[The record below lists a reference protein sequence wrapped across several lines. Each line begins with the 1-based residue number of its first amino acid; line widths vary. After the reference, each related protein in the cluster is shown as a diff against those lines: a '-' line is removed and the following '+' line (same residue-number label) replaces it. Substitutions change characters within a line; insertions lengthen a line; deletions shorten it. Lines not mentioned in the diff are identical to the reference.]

1 MIHMKVKPFLH
12 VNHNVWFLFIVVFL
26 NESRETAWEM
36 YLPLLCHWGWKR
48 RHEWTQDLYFCAN
61 NSKKWGPELV
71 KRGPERT
78 QDLYSGLYSEKGRSW
93 VSEKRSRADSGP
105 LFWTLQWKR
114 EVLSLWKELLRVSHF
129 LKLLH
134 KKPPLFLHHGEQ
146 CAWWRRREGLGV
158 QEQPWKRWT
167 ACRPFAQSESSGR
180 WQYQSW
186 TTSRQRSGVARQ
198 QGSGRSYSSHGRRGE
213 LRHHGSSAQGCCQY

>member
-129 LKLLH
+129 LKLPLQ
-134 KKPPLFLHHGEQ
+134 KPPLFLHHGEQ
-146 CAWWRRREGLGV
+146 CAPPPLRTGQNLKLWVVGGSLTLGRINKSFWFRSNLPPGWCV
-158 QEQPWKRWT
+158 VGSAFNFLKKVYFWNTLVCTFKI
-167 ACRPFAQSESSGR
+167 
-180 WQYQSW
+180 YQLW
-186 TTSRQRSGVARQ
+186 I
-198 QGSGRSYSSHGRRGE
+198 
-213 LRHHGSSAQGCCQY
+213 L

>member
-1 MIHMKVKPFLH
+1 MLLNVVYICEIRLKPMTHRRIYMKTKHIKMLY
-12 VNHNVWFLFIVVFL
+12 IVVYATLDSNSSLIVGYTWRRSIPKCFL
-26 NESRETAWEM
+26 LLEM
-36 YLPLLCHWGWKR
+36 RLQIQIYHSLLDTHEARTRRKR

-78 QDLYSGLYSEKGRSW
+78 QDLYSGRYNEKGRSW

-129 LKLLH
+129 LKLLRQ
-134 KKPPLFLHHGEQ
+134 KPPLFLHHGEQ
-146 CAWWRRREGLGV
+146 CGWRWW
-158 QEQPWKRWT
+158 
-167 ACRPFAQSESSGR
+167 
-180 WQYQSW
+180 
-186 TTSRQRSGVARQ
+186 
-198 QGSGRSYSSHGRRGE
+198 
-213 LRHHGSSAQGCCQY
+213 

>member
-26 NESRETAWEM
+26 NESREMAWKM

-129 LKLLH
+129 LKGLASHCKAKTTFAFHFSIFLML
-134 KKPPLFLHHGEQ
+134 KKALDNGKM
-146 CAWWRRREGLGV
+146 V
-158 QEQPWKRWT
+158 K
-167 ACRPFAQSESSGR
+167 
-180 WQYQSW
+180 
-186 TTSRQRSGVARQ
+186 
-198 QGSGRSYSSHGRRGE
+198 
-213 LRHHGSSAQGCCQY
+213 

>member
-1 MIHMKVKPFLH
+1 MLSKRQKIWLKAYFLFFIFRFRFTSPRLRELMWTVDLCWLWAFEQLPFMIHMKVKPFLH

-78 QDLYSGLYSEKGRSW
+78 QDLYFGLYSEKGRSW
-93 VSEKRSRADSGP
+93 VCEKSSWG
-105 LFWTLQWKR
+105 
-114 EVLSLWKELLRVSHF
+114 SLTF
-129 LKLLH
+129 
-134 KKPPLFLHHGEQ
+134 
-146 CAWWRRREGLGV
+146 
-158 QEQPWKRWT
+158 
-167 ACRPFAQSESSGR
+167 
-180 WQYQSW
+180 
-186 TTSRQRSGVARQ
+186 
-198 QGSGRSYSSHGRRGE
+198 
-213 LRHHGSSAQGCCQY
+213 

>member
-78 QDLYSGLYSEKGRSW
+78 QDLYSGRYNEKGRSW

-129 LKLLH
+129 LKLLLQ
-134 KKPPLFLHHGEQ
+134 KPPLFLHHGEQ
-146 CAWWRRREGLGV
+146 CEEEEKKMGAKPFWFSDNLLTQCLQGLIVSEDQNVEEFHV
-158 QEQPWKRWT
+158 QVTNYQGWG
-167 ACRPFAQSESSGR
+167 ACRGSFEI
-180 WQYQSW
+180 SW
-186 TTSRQRSGVARQ
+186 SHFRA
-198 QGSGRSYSSHGRRGE
+198 SY
-213 LRHHGSSAQGCCQY
+213 

>member
-134 KKPPLFLHHGEQ
+134 QKPPLFLHHGEQ
-146 CAWWRRREGLGV
+146 CEWW
-158 QEQPWKRWT
+158 PWPP
-167 ACRPFAQSESSGR
+167 RPWPPWG
-180 WQYQSW
+180 
-186 TTSRQRSGVARQ
+186 RQRW
-198 QGSGRSYSSHGRRGE
+198 GSDIWSKEQRLWIPTLLAKNIAIVE
-213 LRHHGSSAQGCCQY
+213 VE

>member
-78 QDLYSGLYSEKGRSW
+78 QDLYSGRYNEKGRSW

-129 LKLLH
+129 LKLLLQ
-134 KKPPLFLHHGEQ
+134 KPPLFLHHGEQ
-146 CAWWRRREGLGV
+146 CEGAIEVYNGRKYLLPRKSIWNIWIMHHNTTFV
-158 QEQPWKRWT
+158 L
-167 ACRPFAQSESSGR
+167 AASSLN
-180 WQYQSW
+180 
-186 TTSRQRSGVARQ
+186 AI
-198 QGSGRSYSSHGRRGE
+198 
-213 LRHHGSSAQGCCQY
+213 

>member
-78 QDLYSGLYSEKGRSW
+78 QDLYSGLYNEKGRSW

-146 CAWWRRREGLGV
+146 GGGWWGWQGWGWPGGGIHHQNWNILSIWIYRNNDFL
-158 QEQPWKRWT
+158 
-167 ACRPFAQSESSGR
+167 RPLALFTNSGPPFFTVESTIEVLSPLMPSFQDSGPHFFKLLAQK
-180 WQYQSW
+180 
-186 TTSRQRSGVARQ
+186 
-198 QGSGRSYSSHGRRGE
+198 
-213 LRHHGSSAQGCCQY
+213 

>member
-78 QDLYSGLYSEKGRSW
+78 QDLYSGRYNEKGRSW

-129 LKLLH
+129 LKLLLQN
-134 KKPPLFLHHGEQ
+134 PPLFLHHGEQ
-146 CAWWRRREGLGV
+146 CGWWQDPALWSGLGNG
-158 QEQPWKRWT
+158 PTLIALRIPSLLASHS
-167 ACRPFAQSESSGR
+167 ACTPTRTSCHEEYYNNEVFHISGST
-180 WQYQSW
+180 SW
-186 TTSRQRSGVARQ
+186 S
-198 QGSGRSYSSHGRRGE
+198 
-213 LRHHGSSAQGCCQY
+213 